1 MVLWVRCGSIGC
13 PTNHHQLMNEKHYH
27 LHKEWILTSTDQEK
41 ALTQKHN
48 DILERYNKSS
58 KELSEIPIGS
68 KVLIY
73 EPSNRSIH

>member
-1 MVLWVRCGSIGC
+1 
-13 PTNHHQLMNEKHYH
+13 MNEKHYH

-58 KELSEIPIGS
+58 KKLPEIPIGS
-68 KVLIY
+68 KVLIH